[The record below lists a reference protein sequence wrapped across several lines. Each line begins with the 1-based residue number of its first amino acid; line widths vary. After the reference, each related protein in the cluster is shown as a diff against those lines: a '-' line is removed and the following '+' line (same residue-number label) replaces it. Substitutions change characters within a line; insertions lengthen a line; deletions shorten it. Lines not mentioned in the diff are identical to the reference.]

1 MYTEEEEYEEYK
13 SWREDIEFMDRYMDT
28 LESLLDEEIRIHNQS
43 LVEDERRKQDNTL
56 SDDNEI
62 TRVSVRFTDE
72 DLWLTQNQLAEIY
85 QTTQ

>member
-28 LESLLDEEIRIHNQS
+28 LDRLLNEEIRIHNQS

-56 SDDNEI
+56 S
-62 TRVSVRFTDE
+62 R
-72 DLWLTQNQLAEIY
+72 
-85 QTTQ
+85 

>member
-28 LESLLDEEIRIHNQS
+28 LDSLLDEEIRIHNQS

-56 SDDNEI
+56 S
-62 TRVSVRFTDE
+62 RR
-72 DLWLTQNQLAEIY
+72 
-85 QTTQ
+85 

>member
-28 LESLLDEEIRIHNQS
+28 LDRLLDEEIRIHNQS

-56 SDDNEI
+56 S
-62 TRVSVRFTDE
+62 R
-72 DLWLTQNQLAEIY
+72 
-85 QTTQ
+85 